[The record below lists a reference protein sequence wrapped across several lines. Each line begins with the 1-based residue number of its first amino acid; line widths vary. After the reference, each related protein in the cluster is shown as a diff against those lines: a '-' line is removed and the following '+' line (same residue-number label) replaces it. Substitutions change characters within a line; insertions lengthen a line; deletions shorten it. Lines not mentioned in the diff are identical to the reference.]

1 MQKQPHL
8 TRRRVDRSRWVVRL
22 EGEHD
27 ASSGV
32 NLSRE
37 LEEALQP
44 GADVIVDLSDAD
56 FIDSSILGVLV
67 KAHQVAEVSAGVRLA
82 VVAPPGTPAGKL
94 FDLVGARDFIPT
106 FPSFGDAA
114 RSSAS

>member
-1 MQKQPHL
+1 M
-8 TRRRVDRSRWVVRL
+8 
-22 EGEHD
+22 
-27 ASSGV
+27 
-32 NLSRE
+32 
-37 LEEALQP
+37 
-44 GADVIVDLSDAD
+44 IVDLSDAE

-67 KAHQVAEVSAGVRLA
+67 KAHRVAEASAGVRLA

-106 FPSFGDAA
+106 FPSFGEAA